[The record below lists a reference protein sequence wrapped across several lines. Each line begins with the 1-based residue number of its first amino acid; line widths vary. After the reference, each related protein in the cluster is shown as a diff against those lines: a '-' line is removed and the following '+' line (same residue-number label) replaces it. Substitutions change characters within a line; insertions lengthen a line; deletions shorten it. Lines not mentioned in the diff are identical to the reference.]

1 MTWRNNIMKLSSN
14 TTMVL
19 KNFATINQNLV
30 IKEGSELLT
39 MSSMK
44 NIVAK
49 ATVEEN
55 FPKEIAIYDL
65 NEFLASLSIFKSPV
79 LEFEEQY
86 LTIKEEDQP
95 HKKLTYFYSDPS
107 VVQSPTKT
115 ITMPSEEVKFH
126 LDMNKLLEMKRAAGV
141 IGSPDMVLQ
150 KSSGNS
156 SLLVKDKKN
165 DTANNYSSDIK
176 TDGDGEYKFF
186 FKVENLKLLDGDY
199 NVKISSKNISHF
211 KKDKS
216 NIEYWIALEPEST
229 YSN

>member
-1 MTWRNNIMKLSSN
+1 MKLSSN

-186 FKVENLKLLDGDY
+186 FKVENLKLFDGDY
-199 NVKISSKNISHF
+199 DVKISSKNISHF
-211 KKDKS
+211 KNDKS

>member
-55 FPKEIAIYDL
+55 FPKEFAIYDL

-126 LDMNKLLEMKRAAGV
+126 LDINKLLEMKRAAGV

-186 FKVENLKLLDGDY
+186 FKLENL
-199 NVKISSKNISHF
+199 
-211 KKDKS
+211 
-216 NIEYWIALEPEST
+216 E
-229 YSN
+229 

>member
-1 MTWRNNIMKLSSN
+1 MKLSSN

-55 FPKEIAIYDL
+55 FPKEFAIYDL

-126 LDMNKLLEMKRAAGV
+126 LDINKLLEMKRAAGV

-186 FKVENLKLLDGDY
+186 FKVENLKLFDGDY
-199 NVKISSKNISHF
+199 DVKISSKNISHF
-211 KKDKS
+211 KNDKS
-216 NIEYWIALEPEST
+216 NIEYLIALEPEST

>member
-1 MTWRNNIMKLSSN
+1 MKLSSN

-55 FPKEIAIYDL
+55 FPKEFAIYDL

-115 ITMPSEEVKFH
+115 ISMPSEEVKFH
-126 LDMNKLLEMKRAAGV
+126 LDINKLLEMKRAAGV

-186 FKVENLKLLDGDY
+186 FKVENLKLFDGDY
-199 NVKISSKNISHF
+199 DVKISSKNISHF
-211 KKDKS
+211 KNDKS